1 MAPRGGARARVCARY
16 DVFRNVD
23 RDHTAEPDDDDG
35 QAWTAAVL
43 WSPIDRLRLAVEGVR
58 ITGRRAG
65 SAAPAPGG
73 PGLQGERRGRVCAAH
88 PREGRFPPRQA
99 RPSV

>member
-1 MAPRGGARARVCARY
+1 RLSARY

-58 ITGRRAG
+58 ITGRRAA
-65 SAAPAPGG
+65 SAAPATGG
-73 PGLQGERRGRVCAAH
+73 RRLQGEMRV
-88 PREGRFPPRQA
+88 RF
-99 RPSV
+99 